1 MQLKVRIN
9 PLAFVDVQEIKA
21 YIAGD
26 NPSAA
31 EAFGNDIYSK
41 LEKLT
46 HFPQMGVSLS
56 PKINMKTD
64 YRYLVCGSYLIFYKI
79 EGEFISVYRI
89 LNGVR
94 DYLAILFDEE
104 STGNQN

>member
-1 MQLKVRIN
+1 MNFKIRIN
-9 PLAFVDVQEIKA
+9 PLAVSDVLEIKA
-21 YIAGD
+21 SIAED
-26 NPSAA
+26 NPGAA
-31 EAFGNDIYSK
+31 AKIGNSIYSQIAE
-41 LEKLT
+41 LAD
-46 HFPQMGVSLS
+46 FPEMGANLRT
-56 PKINMKTD
+56 KINMKTD